1 MMRGLSIE
9 NNIFFDGTKNIHYKL
24 QYTNLVYV
32 ILDQSFSNI
41 PVKY

>member
-9 NNIFFDGTKNIHYKL
+9 NNIFLTERKNIHYKL

-32 ILDQSFSNI
+32 ILEQSFSNI